1 MATNNNRTITWSQ
14 VLKTLGAVGVIIAAI
29 ITGVVSIITTNMQ
42 INANSNS
49 SGPDFSPP
57 GTSTSEKSTNDSPPY
72 TAETNDS
79 NTSETLDEKESSNS
93 GSIDNPIHKNITE
106 EANEEQK
113 NDSPPNV
120 DIGIPISES
129 TSDTVFTHEYGKIEL
144 TDDHSGIAYIYKDY
158 IDYYAIGSS
167 IDGLTI
173 SGLDIGLN
181 SGDESFQLFVYA
193 NKYNGHTI
201 ECSAQYY
208 INGIFQYNFSEL
220 PSFFITNCGDL
231 QIEFSCKEIPFDLR
245 DSSEITIGHSIEV

>member
-1 MATNNNRTITWSQ
+1 MSTNNNRTIKGSTII
-14 VLKTLGAVGVIIAAI
+14 KTLGAVGVIIAAI

-106 EANEEQK
+106 EANEK
-113 NDSPPNV
+113 PTNDSNPNV

-158 IDYYAIGSS
+158 IDDYAIGAS

-173 SGLDIGLN
+173 NGWYIVLN
-181 SGDESFQLFVYA
+181 NGDESFQLFVCA
-193 NKYNGHTI
+193 NKYKDHTI
-201 ECSAQYY
+201 ECFAQYY
-208 INGIFQYNFSEL
+208 INGIFQYNLSEL
-220 PSFFITNCGDL
+220 PNFFINDSGDL
-231 QIEFSCKEIPFDLR
+231 QIEFSCKEVPFDLR
-245 DSSEITIGHSIEV
+245 DSTEITIGYTIEV

>member
-14 VLKTLGAVGVIIAAI
+14 VLKTLGAVGAIIAAI

-106 EANEEQK
+106 EPT
-113 NDSPPNV
+113 NDSSPNV

-158 IDYYAIGSS
+158 IDNYAIGSS

-173 SGLDIGLN
+173 GGLDIGLN
-181 SGDESFQLFVYA
+181 NGDERFQLFVYA
-193 NKYNGHTI
+193 NKYNDHTI

-220 PSFFITNCGDL
+220 PNFFITNSGDL

>member
-1 MATNNNRTITWSQ
+1 MSAKKFRIDIGVATVTTALITAGVTLIIHFSNSNTDLPPTGTSEVESHEPGTSDVGSHEPGTLDVVSHEPGTLDVGSHGPGTLDVVSHEPSTPEVATPKGSTDAGIVTDDEDGRVIITNNN
-14 VLKTLGAVGVIIAAI
+14 
-29 ITGVVSIITTNMQ
+29 
-42 INANSNS
+42 
-49 SGPDFSPP
+49 
-57 GTSTSEKSTNDSPPY
+57 
-72 TAETNDS
+72 
-79 NTSETLDEKESSNS
+79 
-93 GSIDNPIHKNITE
+93 
-106 EANEEQK
+106 
-113 NDSPPNV
+113 
-120 DIGIPISES
+120 
-129 TSDTVFTHEYGKIEL
+129 VFTHEFGKIEL

-220 PSFFITNCGDL
+220 PSFFITNSGDL

>member
-1 MATNNNRTITWSQ
+1 
-14 VLKTLGAVGVIIAAI
+14 
-29 ITGVVSIITTNMQ
+29 MQ

-106 EANEEQK
+106 EANEEPT
-113 NDSPPNV
+113 NDSTPNV

-181 SGDESFQLFVYA
+181 SGDESFQL
-193 NKYNGHTI
+193 
-201 ECSAQYY
+201 
-208 INGIFQYNFSEL
+208 
-220 PSFFITNCGDL
+220 PSFFITNSGDL